1 MKRRVWE
8 TEIVPFC
15 AGIGKGRLY
24 SAAEIEAILKLEED
38 RDG

>member
-24 SAAEIEAILKLEED
+24 SAAEIEAIMSMEADLDE
-38 RDG
+38 